1 MNTTWSQ
8 TWGSGCGAG
17 CEQAANRLP
26 PSRGDVEFAVPRP
39 PSLLDR
45 PFPPRGGRGIVIGC
59 VSRVMTKAE
68 ETTIAH
74 AG

>member
-1 MNTTWSQ
+1 MIRTWSQ
-8 TWGSGCGAG
+8 AWEAGAA
-17 CEQAANRLP
+17 QAANRLP
-26 PSRGDVEFAVPRP
+26 PRRGYVEFAVPRL